1 MSKHNKRYSV
11 LQTIAAR
18 ALCTLDWL
26 NSPSQIQCR
35 LQHEPIQ
42 RLQIL
47 LKQELIKLLHRLLAG
62 HLLDP
67 ELGVVTTF
75 CVGVPALLQDWLLI
89 RDESP
94 LLTELC
100 VALMQRAPGLAQSY
114 GDKPKAA
121 SQDAMDHMVTD
132 RVQQQKT
139 RCWTGL
145 WWLFCERPML
155 VL

>member
-35 LQHEPIQ
+35 LQYEPVQ

-67 ELGVVTTF
+67 ELDVLTTF
-75 CVGVPALLQDWLLI
+75 CGGLPALLQDWLLF
-89 RDESP
+89 RDKSP

-100 VALMQRAPGLAQSY
+100 MALIQRAPRLAQSY
-114 GDKPKAA
+114 GDKPKDA
-121 SQDAMDHMVTD
+121 SQDAMDNMVTD
-132 RVQQQKT
+132 RVEKHNT
-139 RCWTGL
+139 RCWTGI